1 MRRRLVHQIHRLSP
15 HFKMTYLQLLEQ
27 LQVCSKETLQ
37 QDVTV
42 YDISQDEFVPV
53 SETHYTDENSQ
64 VLDPKHL
71 YIAF

>member
-1 MRRRLVHQIHRLSP
+1 
-15 HFKMTYLQLLEQ
+15 MTYLQLLEQ

-42 YDISQDEFVPV
+42 YDISEDEFVPV
-53 SETHYTDENSQ
+53 SETYYTDENSQ

>member
-1 MRRRLVHQIHRLSP
+1 
-15 HFKMTYLQLLEQ
+15 MTYLQLLTTSS
-27 LQVCSKETLQ
+27 VPKETLQ

-42 YDISQDEFVPV
+42 CDISQDEFVPV

-71 YIAF
+71 YIAFWWDRKVRSFCC

>member
-1 MRRRLVHQIHRLSP
+1 MGRRLVHQIHRLSP

-27 LQVCSKETLQ
+27 LQLCSKETLQ

-42 YDISQDEFVPV
+42 YDISEDEFVPV
-53 SETHYTDENSQ
+53 SETYYTDENSQ